1 MSNPKIIQM
10 LQTMDRIEIREMNQF
25 LRSPYFNQREDV
37 IRLFEELTRTK
48 TFEKEALFAAVYP
61 DRSYRDRDFHLVV
74 SYLLKLIEE
83 FFAVH
88 DFRSQSLKVQQSL
101 LQSYR
106 RRHLTT
112 HFRHT
117 ARRLQKELDRQPL
130 RDTYYYAHLRDLTWE
145 QYQEEV
151 ATSPSGQLPWDQ
163 LMDSTDIAY
172 FAQKLRQACLLSA
185 QQAVYSAEYDVHES
199 LQAIFFPYI
208 QRQNLLQYPV
218 IALYYYGYW
227 VLYEPEQTDYF
238 QSFKSLLFEHSD
250 QFSHQEIRELYLIAI
265 NFCVKKVNRGERAY
279 FQEMHAL
286 YQKGLELEILLENQQ
301 LSRFTYHNIVA
312 SALQIKAYDW
322 AFTFI
327 HDYQQ
332 YLEPSYRESS
342 FRYNLARLHFEQQ
355 GYDKALSLLHGA
367 TFQDILLHL
376 AAKTITLKI
385 YYALH
390 EFNLLDS
397 HLHAMNRFI
406 RRNKVLGYHR
416 KNYLNILR
424 FTKKLIALNP
434 YDKSAVAQL
443 HSAIQSEPILTEKNW
458 LLQQLPGS

>member
-199 LQAIFFPYI
+199 LQAIFFSLYPTAKPPTVSGDCLV
-208 QRQNLLQYPV
+208 LL
-218 IALYYYGYW
+218 
-227 VLYEPEQTDYF
+227 
-238 QSFKSLLFEHSD
+238 
-250 QFSHQEIRELYLIAI
+250 
-265 NFCVKKVNRGERAY
+265 
-279 FQEMHAL
+279 
-286 YQKGLELEILLENQQ
+286 
-301 LSRFTYHNIVA
+301 
-312 SALQIKAYDW
+312 
-322 AFTFI
+322 
-327 HDYQQ
+327 
-332 YLEPSYRESS
+332 
-342 FRYNLARLHFEQQ
+342 
-355 GYDKALSLLHGA
+355 
-367 TFQDILLHL
+367 
-376 AAKTITLKI
+376 
-385 YYALH
+385 
-390 EFNLLDS
+390 
-397 HLHAMNRFI
+397 
-406 RRNKVLGYHR
+406 
-416 KNYLNILR
+416 
-424 FTKKLIALNP
+424 
-434 YDKSAVAQL
+434 
-443 HSAIQSEPILTEKNW
+443 W
-458 LLQQLPGS
+458 LLGAI